1 MKKVFVLAAFAGMLL
16 MTACG
21 PSAEE
26 IAARE
31 KFVAD
36 SIAQV
41 TADSLAA
48 AEAEQL
54 RIQDSIAADEA
65 EQLRIQDSIDAAANA
80 NKGVKTTKKTTTT
93 TTTTTE
99 PAKTGDS
106 RKDAK
111 GGGDA
116 PKTETQDA
124 RKKAKGGN

>member
-1 MKKVFVLAAFAGMLL
+1 MKKVFVLAAFAGMLS

-36 SIAQV
+36 SVAQV

-99 PAKTGDS
+99 PAKETIGAG
-106 RKDAK
+106 K
-111 GGGDA
+111 
-116 PKTETQDA
+116 PKVGEDT
-124 RKKAKGGN
+124 KKEGTIGSGKPKM